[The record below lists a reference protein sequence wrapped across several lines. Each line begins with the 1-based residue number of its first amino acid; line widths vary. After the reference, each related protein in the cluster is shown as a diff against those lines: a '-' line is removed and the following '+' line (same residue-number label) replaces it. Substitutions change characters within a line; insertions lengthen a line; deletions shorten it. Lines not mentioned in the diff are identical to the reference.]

1 MFLKEGLQLDGAN
14 LKVLKQTMKMGVIAS
29 TSFPSYFLLSQLEWL
44 CLEEVNN
51 LFYLL
56 QYNMDSGQKELK
68 EKRCFKSCRYSRQ
81 SKGIIL
87 FEIFSFRVLHSAST
101 LLIQLFKVLL
111 NILLGA
117 WLYHNML
124 TYCSACKNSCTWL
137 D

>member
-1 MFLKEGLQLDGAN
+1 MFLKEGLRLDGAN

-29 TSFPSYFLLSQLEWL
+29 TSSPSYFPLSQLEWL

-68 EKRCFKSCRYSRQ
+68 EKRCFKSCGYSIQ

-87 FEIFSFRVLHSAST
+87 LKFPHLEFCIQQVLV
-101 LLIQLFKVLL
+101 QLSKVLL

-117 WLYHNML
+117 WLYHKML
-124 TYCSACKNSCTWL
+124 TYCSAGKKSCTWL

>member
-29 TSFPSYFLLSQLEWL
+29 TSSPSYFPLSQLEWL
-44 CLEEVNN
+44 CLEEVND

-56 QYNMDSGQKELK
+56 QYNMESGQKELK
-68 EKRCFKSCRYSRQ
+68 EKRCFKSCGYSRQ

-101 LLIQLFKVLL
+101 RPIVQGTPKYLIGSMTVSQNA
-111 NILLGA
+111 NILF
-117 WLYHNML
+117 
-124 TYCSACKNSCTWL
+124 CR
-137 D
+137 